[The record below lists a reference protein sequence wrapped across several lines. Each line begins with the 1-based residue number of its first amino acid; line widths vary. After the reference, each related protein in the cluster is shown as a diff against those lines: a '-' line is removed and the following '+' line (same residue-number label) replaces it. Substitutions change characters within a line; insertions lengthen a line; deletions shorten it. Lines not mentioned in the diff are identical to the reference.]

1 MNLWIEFPWKIPF
14 LALIVILYTYCRF
27 GSLRSIG
34 FSCSPNFMSTFLWA
48 AIVSFV
54 IIVLVGYLMVPLLE
68 AVFGETDYSAYGELV
83 GNEKAAFQL
92 WWTAMISAAVGEEIV
107 FRGFLLGTLERV
119 IGKEIWHKFFIVIFG
134 ALLFGLVHYQQGISG
149 IISIIVV
156 GLIFG
161 AAFFAS
167 KKNLWSLILAHA
179 IVDTWGIYSIYKGWY

>member
-1 MNLWIEFPWKIPF
+1 
-14 LALIVILYTYCRF
+14 
-27 GSLRSIG
+27 
-34 FSCSPNFMSTFLWA
+34 MSTFLWA

-54 IIVLVGYLMVPLLE
+54 IIVLVGYLIVPLLE
-68 AVFGETDYSAYGELV
+68 AVFGETDYSAYGALV

-92 WWTAMISAAVGEEIV
+92 WGTAMISAAVGEEIV